1 MPSKNFAE
9 KLKQLMNEKD
19 LNSYQLS
26 QRTSIDEKIIQGL
39 LNGDTSCDVDNL
51 LKLAN
56 YFETSTDY
64 LLNRVNA
71 RYESFAVRTMPWH

>member
-1 MPSKNFAE
+1 MINKNFAQ
-9 KLKQLMNEKD
+9 KLKQLMDEKKLD
-19 LNSYQLS
+19 SSRLS
-26 QRTSIDEKIIQGL
+26 QQANIDEQIIQNL
-39 LNGDTSCDVDNL
+39 LNGDSSCDVDNL

-64 LLNRVNA
+64 LLDRVNT